1 MCIKVSFLDTAVFI
15 FRHDAAAMGG
25 ACDNIDSVDRA
36 DMWKIILTLWCGEG
50 LCCEAFQV
58 IVPVKTAKSGYE
70 TISVSAKWFGLQCW
84 IGIGCCWW
92 S

>member
-58 IVPVKTAKSGYE
+58 IVPTQDCQVR
-70 TISVSAKWFGLQCW
+70 L
-84 IGIGCCWW
+84 
-92 S
+92 